1 MSQPQSPEVPSAT
14 SGSGTSSSGLV
25 PTTVDR
31 VRLKQPEKAQDGGW
45 GWVVVLGSCICHF
58 FLIGINRSM
67 GIVYLLLQE
76 HFDATGKQT
85 ALAASIFVSFRALGG
100 EFEVIDLFIDRLIE
114 FMNEQKTKE
123 RMNYFMSK

>member
-1 MSQPQSPEVPSAT
+1 MSQPPSQEVPPVT
-14 SGSGTSSSGLV
+14 SGSGSSVSGLV

-31 VRLKQPEKAQDGGW
+31 VRLKQQEKARDGRW
-45 GWVVVLGSCICHF
+45 GWVVVFGSCICHF

-76 HFDATGKQT
+76 QFDATGKQT

-100 EFEVIDLFIDRLIE
+100 ECEVVDLFIDQLIDCI
-114 FMNEQKTKE
+114 NEQKRNE
-123 RMNYFMSK
+123 RINYFMNK